1 MRIGNDFLEECML
14 DEDDNRESCI
24 YEFLS
29 IPSYVSYPVHFVLV
43 EKEGQATE
51 KLQDRCGHVI
61 LSGKLYVDGQYLQ
74 KSRSRNPS
82 KKRFNMLF
90 VLALV
95 KFLKHL
101 LSLMMI

>member
-1 MRIGNDFLEECML
+1 MRIGNDFLEECMV

-43 EKEGQATE
+43 EKEDQATE